1 MLPVIL
7 TLFAPAVNAIFQ
19 NLLFLFSYCCLTAT
33 VTQMSFDSTSGTTTS
48 SERIGST
55 KPNVTVIYANV
66 TAAAAA
72 ESETPGVVP
81 IVESWLEED
90 VHTVD
95 EQPMT
100 SIPSTS
106 ASTVIT
112 TTQTSA
118 PSTNSTTTSSTI
130 QSTTMVASTTT
141 KLNSTSLPVLVSN
154 VEAERNNV
162 TFTLLPSSAPSLD
175 MQERLTSAGEEK
187 NHSKQ
192 VDSTSQ
198 QMAFKDSF
206 GKFFSL
212 YFFFFNSSLRQ
223 AHVPMAKNR
232 FGRECTTG
240 PVAVAGK

>member
-1 MLPVIL
+1 
-7 TLFAPAVNAIFQ
+7 
-19 NLLFLFSYCCLTAT
+19 
-33 VTQMSFDSTSGTTTS
+33 
-48 SERIGST
+48 
-55 KPNVTVIYANV
+55 
-66 TAAAAA
+66 
-72 ESETPGVVP
+72 
-81 IVESWLEED
+81 
-90 VHTVD
+90 
-95 EQPMT
+95 
-100 SIPSTS
+100 
-106 ASTVIT
+106 
-112 TTQTSA
+112 
-118 PSTNSTTTSSTI
+118 
-130 QSTTMVASTTT
+130 MVASTTT

>member
-1 MLPVIL
+1 
-7 TLFAPAVNAIFQ
+7 
-19 NLLFLFSYCCLTAT
+19 
-33 VTQMSFDSTSGTTTS
+33 MSFSSTSGTTTS

-90 VHTVD
+90 VHTVG

-106 ASTVIT
+106 ASTVTT

-130 QSTTMVASTTT
+130 QSTTVASTTT
-141 KLNSTSLPVLVSN
+141 KLNSTGLPGLISN
-154 VEAERNNV
+154 VEDERNV

-175 MQERLTSAGEEK
+175 LQERLTNAGEEK
-187 NHSKQ
+187 NKSKQ

-206 GKFFSL
+206 GKLINFFFS
-212 YFFFFNSSLRQ
+212 F
-223 AHVPMAKNR
+223 
-232 FGRECTTG
+232 
-240 PVAVAGK
+240 